1 MKLLKLLIAL
11 EEFEM
16 AAEGFAVMKVR
27 LVASRLCLWAL
38 CKMCVDVRFYCL
50 KRSLRLLRTLLAEL
64 KCPVHCMDLSL
75 YWGELVLSHFYV
87 RFHSRPEP

>member
-27 LVASRLCLWAL
+27 SVASRLCLWAL
-38 CKMCVDVRFYCL
+38 WKMCVDVRFYCL
-50 KRSLRLLRTLLAEL
+50 KRSLRLLRALLAEL
-64 KCPVHCMDLSL
+64 
-75 YWGELVLSHFYV
+75 
-87 RFHSRPEP
+87 